1 MCLLEKKTLKV
12 SGWLKTYQG
21 QERECV
27 LKILG
32 TILQKVDAS
41 ENKTVN
47 LRNKPKTGCKVRL
60 WEQGLNFLRKNYCS
74 LVLNCCSKNG
84 ESEFPFGTVK
94 KKKSH
99 RSSFYRPDFTCYTA
113 FGQRTN

>member
-12 SGWLKTYQG
+12 SGWLKTYQL

-32 TILQKVDAS
+32 TILQNMDAS

-47 LRNKPKTGCKVRL
+47 LTNKKLVAKWGFETKV
-60 WEQGLNFLRKNYCS
+60 WIS
-74 LVLNCCSKNG
+74 
-84 ESEFPFGTVK
+84 
-94 KKKSH
+94 
-99 RSSFYRPDFTCYTA
+99 
-113 FGQRTN
+113 

>member
-32 TILQKVDAS
+32 TILQNMDAS

-60 WEQGLNFLRKNYCS
+60 WEQGLNFLRKNYYS

-84 ESEFPFGTVK
+84 ESKFPFGTV
-94 KKKSH
+94 
-99 RSSFYRPDFTCYTA
+99 
-113 FGQRTN
+113 